1 MDGRILKALR
11 NIYGIS
17 SLDMSQ
23 RLEISRS
30 SLSEIE
36 NGKRDITTNLLSKY
50 GEIVDIAVDNDI
62 IQKSGAWFSYN
73 GEKVAQGRDNAVKYL
88 ENNPAI
94 ADEIESKIR
103 EKLGVK

>member
-1 MDGRILKALR
+1 MR
-11 NIYGIS
+11 
-17 SLDMSQ
+17 Q
-23 RLEISRS
+23 
-30 SLSEIE
+30 
-36 NGKRDITTNLLSKY
+36 
-50 GEIVDIAVDNDI
+50 IVVDVPFR
-62 IQKSGAWFSYN
+62 QYN